1 MATVARQKMTAGQRA
16 SLWRLVGQL
25 ARRVGGKDQAEE
37 IMREKCQAL
46 TGHHTTKAL
55 SVDQANALLKYLN
68 DCVAGE
74 QAYVAKAPHGGR
86 EPGTGGQMWLAR
98 QLARE
103 LWMAECRAKTG
114 GGSVAEELLEERL
127 TAFLQQRTGIAFW
140 PTTREG
146 WNKVIEGLAAM
157 WERKEMTNI
166 DERISSVEGR
176 AVDLTGWERGFL
188 RDFKGYLKKHGK
200 VKSPGA
206 LKKFL
211 EIEGKTAKRRV
222 AEGAEN

>member
-1 MATVARQKMTAGQRA
+1 MMATATRRKMTAGQRA
-16 SLWRLVGQL
+16 SLWRLVAQL

-46 TGHHTTKAL
+46 TGHSTTKAL

-68 DCVAGE
+68 DSVSGE
-74 QAYVAKAPHGGR
+74 DRYVETAPHGGG
-86 EPGTGGQMWLAR
+86 EPGTGGQQWLAR

-103 LWMAECRAKTG
+103 LWMADCRAKTG
-114 GGSVAEELLEERL
+114 GGSAAEDLLEERL

-157 WERKEMTNI
+157 WERLELTNI
-166 DERISSVEGR
+166 ECRILNVENRGTE
-176 AVDLTGWERGFL
+176 LTAWERGFL
-188 RDFKGYLKKHGK
+188 RDFKGYLKKHQS

-211 EIEGKTAKRRV
+211 EIEKKYKISERV
-222 AEGAEN
+222 GA